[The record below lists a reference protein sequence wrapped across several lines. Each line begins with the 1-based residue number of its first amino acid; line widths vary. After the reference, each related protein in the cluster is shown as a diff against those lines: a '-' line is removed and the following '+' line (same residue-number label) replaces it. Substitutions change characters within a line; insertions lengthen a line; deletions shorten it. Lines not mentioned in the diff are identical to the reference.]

1 MAGIIFGELPA
12 SNLYDGNGTYRDF
25 ALYAPFSFGTMRTNE
40 FLSDKYVSLFLSHNF
55 GKLLFK
61 EGKLFNPQ
69 FMLVTNIAFGS
80 LDHPENHHNFDFNTL
95 EKGYYES
102 GILIRKMLDFSVYDI
117 GIGVLYRYGPYGFDE
132 VSKNFAYKISL
143 FYGF

>member
-1 MAGIIFGELPA
+1 
-12 SNLYDGNGTYRDF
+12 
-25 ALYAPFSFGTMRTNE
+25 MRSNE

-55 GKLLFK
+55 GKLLFR

-69 FMLVTNIAFGS
+69 LMLVTNIAFGMLS
-80 LDHPENHHNFDFNTL
+80 NPENHHNYDFNTL

-102 GILIRKMLDFSVYDI
+102 GFLIRKILDFSIYDL
-117 GIGVLYRYGPYGFDE
+117 GLVVLYRYGPYGFDN